1 MNGTR
6 PVAAG
11 LSVQSVR
18 RIHSRA
24 VLTLSNGETR
34 VMPRAL
40 LRERPYRGGVP
51 FDEAAFEA
59 LLRERSYPFALER
72 AVALLAVR
80 ARTERELRES
90 LRQCA
95 YDDAVIDRV
104 IARMDEAGYIND
116 ANFASQWAAS
126 RTGKG
131 MGARRIAMELRRK
144 GVDAEQIEQA
154 LGQLDEDE
162 CMASAVRAAQK
173 AARGKELSS
182 PADRQKVFA
191 ALMRR
196 GFSAADAKMALAV
209 LMAQEDAED

>member
-1 MNGTR
+1 MNVMEPSAT
-6 PVAAG
+6 AG
-11 LSVQSVR
+11 LSVKSVR
-18 RIHSRA
+18 RVHSRA

-72 AVALLAVR
+72 AVSLLAVR
-80 ARTERELRES
+80 ARTERELRDA
-90 LRQCA
+90 LHQCA
-95 YDDAVIDRV
+95 YSEAVIDRV
-104 IARMDEAGYIND
+104 IARMNEAGYIDD
-116 ANFASQWAAS
+116 ADFASQWAAS

-131 MGARRIAMELRRK
+131 LGTRRIVMELRQK

-154 LGQLDEDE
+154 LGQIDEKE
-162 CMASAVRAAQK
+162 RMESAVRAAQK
-173 AARGKELSS
+173 AARGRELSS

-196 GFSAADAKMALAV
+196 GYDSSSAKKAIAALSD
-209 LMAQEDAED
+209 QEE